1 MPKRIIDGEA
11 MYGSDKLHRCPLW
24 IRKEYPWLYPLADC
38 NGNFELN
45 LRVIAGKLWPN
56 RPDLTEKKL
65 EQIFQIFNQEGLA
78 FVWEVGGRR
87 YLHWTASERIGRLP
101 PPSQR
106 SRKYEKTFAPTIP
119 PKPYRKYLQ
128 QFSEKY
134 FLGEP
139 KALPYQ
145 AKAKVVGLGYSRA
158 RVGAKATATEE
169 KPPPAPNDPPFFRGQ
184 KLRITPENHK
194 KLLEA
199 YPNLKLEELYKQAD
213 LWLVA
218 KKKTRKNA
226 LAFMRNW
233 CAKESDQQKGGMS
246 RAEQRDQRNLAALGL
261 DRSADTGVPST
272 VRSRLPPGS

>member
-1 MPKRIIDGEA
+1 

-38 NGNFELN
+38 NGSFELN
-45 LRVIAGKLWPN
+45 LRVIAGKLRPN

-65 EQIFQIFNQEGLA
+65 EQVFQTFNQEGLA
-78 FVWEVGGRR
+78 FVWGVGARQ

-101 PPSQR
+101 PPSHR
-106 SRKYEKTFAPTIP
+106 SKKYEKTLAPPVP
-119 PKPYRKYLQ
+119 PKPYREYLQ
-128 QFSEKY
+128 GFSEQATPWATQQKR
-134 FLGEP
+134 LQVL
-139 KALPYQ
+139 ALAR
-145 AKAKVVGLGYSRA
+145 AKDRD
-158 RVGAKATATEE
+158 RATATEE
-169 KPPPAPNDPPFFRGQ
+169 PPVPTESPFFRGQ
-184 KLRITPENHK
+184 KLLITSEIHK

-218 KKKTRKNA
+218 KKKTRKNT

-233 CAKESDQQKGGMS
+233 CAKETDQQKGGMS

-261 DRSADTGVPST
+261 DRSVDTGVPST
-272 VRSRLPPGS
+272 VRSRLPPRS